1 MKNSRFPRIDRLAR
15 YSKLG
20 GAGWAATFLVVVAC
34 AGSSNPEPEP
44 VFSAPPEF
52 PALVYDLSKNPLTPA
67 GAELGRRLFY
77 DPLLSRDGSIACAE
91 CHRQDAG
98 FTHHGHDLSHGI
110 DNRIG
115 ERNSQPIQNLAWERT
130 FFWDGGV
137 HDLDLQPVVPLEN
150 PVEMDEK
157 FGNVLQK
164 VRQSP
169 KYPALFRAAYGS
181 DEITSAQFLKALSQ
195 FMLTLVSAN
204 SRYDRYRRGEE
215 TFTADEKAGLG
226 LFQTKGCAT
235 CHAGALF
242 SDGSFRNNG
251 IGRGVTDDLGRAKI
265 TELAAD
271 RYTFRVPSL
280 RNVEV
285 TKPYMH
291 DGRFYDLET
300 VIDHYRERVQD
311 GPTLAP
317 FLKQG
322 GRSGISISDEEK
334 RQLVLFLKTLTDREF
349 LTNPKFAEPTN

>member
-1 MKNSRFPRIDRLAR
+1 MKNSRFFD
-15 YSKLG
+15 LG
-20 GAGWAATFLVVVAC
+20 SPYRFLKPVRAGWAATLLTVGAC
-34 AGSSNPEPEP
+34 AGTSSPEPEP
-44 VFSAPPEF
+44 VFSVPTDF
-52 PALVYDLSKNPLTPA
+52 PAPAYDLSKNPLTSA
-67 GAELGRRLFY
+67 GVELGRRLFY

-110 DNRIG
+110 DNRSG
-115 ERNSQPIQNLAWERT
+115 ERNSQPIQNLAWERS

-169 KYPALFRAAYGS
+169 KYPALFKAAYGS
-181 DEITSAQFLKALSQ
+181 EEITSALFLKALSQ

-215 TFTADEKAGLG
+215 VFTVDEKAGVG
-226 LFQTKGCAT
+226 LFQTKGCAS

-251 IGRGVTDDLGRAKI
+251 IGRGATDDLGRARI
-265 TELAAD
+265 TELETD
-271 RYTFRVPSL
+271 RYKFRVPSL

-285 TKPYMH
+285 TRPYMH
-291 DGRFYDLET
+291 DGRFSDLET

-311 GPTLAP
+311 GPTLDP
-317 FLKQG
+317 LLKAA
-322 GRSGISISDEEK
+322 GRTGIPISDEEK

-349 LTNPKFAEPTN
+349 LSNPKFAEPN